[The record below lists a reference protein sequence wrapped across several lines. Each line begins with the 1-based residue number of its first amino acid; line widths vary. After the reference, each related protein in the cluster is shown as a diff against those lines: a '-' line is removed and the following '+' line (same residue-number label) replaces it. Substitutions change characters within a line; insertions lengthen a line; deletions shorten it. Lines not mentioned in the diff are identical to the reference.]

1 MRRGRP
7 SAAPPAG
14 TPPPAAASST
24 RGTSGDP
31 FAALDSKASPTD
43 DFSSRFPSLDQ
54 FSLLHDSGAK
64 FDFASADSPT
74 TSNQQVV
81 DDKVAHRLADEAF
94 AASRSPPAIET
105 APRVH
110 SVPPQRSNIS
120 KPSVHASSQGA
131 SREPSQSRKPA
142 DPPKQDVSR
151 AQTIISSNPDL
162 QAISSQNTAKY
173 VSTGTSTS
181 DLDALEP
188 PARNTQRIPQPMP
201 GSPRSASLPRQSDR
215 TGDQSQLGD
224 GRSSVQ
230 ARISSYQ
237 PPSTHSRQPST
248 SARQSLDTSRPA
260 LDVIDVVPRT
270 NLSVNRSRP
279 SSTNFETSTT
289 MEFLR
294 EREGMSVSRPQSRLQ
309 QPSPRLTPR
318 NPSPNLIPTD
328 DDLRT
333 EGRSL
338 DFLKEMEGSDGKHS
352 HKRSSLTSLSGSK
365 NILATKFGDAF
376 KKFEGHVHLPHHHS
390 GNHGPAP
397 QSPTPYELE
406 HRHGLTPIAGSEAT
420 DGRSDDG
427 HLNDESDYM
436 SPEKRRSLERRRL
449 DEEERRVEA
458 AQAEYR
464 RRVAADG
471 GSGASDPTPL
481 PRSIGGVPRA
491 LSIQNRVQS
500 LLNEDS
506 QRSANVPKTAQGYGK
521 YSDAASV
528 ASKTDKPL
536 PEVPRKSVSVHNTQ
550 TRMTPSASGTTGD
563 SPAPSP
569 ALPPRTGKPP
579 APKKPARLN
588 SIPAERRPPS
598 PGKKPT
604 EQLIA
609 VDLPG
614 QPTLDMTSADKDN
627 YIQDFSQRFPSLS
640 AMEGGASR

>member
-1 MRRGRP
+1 MRRGRL
-7 SAAPPAG
+7 
-14 TPPPAAASST
+14 PAAAQAAAPQAAPSSS

-31 FAALDSKASPTD
+31 FAALDSKTSPTD
-43 DFSSRFPSLDQ
+43 DFSARFPSLDQ

-64 FDFASADSPT
+64 FDFASAASPT
-74 TSNQQVV
+74 QSTTQGG
-81 DDKVAHRLADEAF
+81 DDSVAHRLADEAF
-94 AASRSPPAIET
+94 ASSLSPPAVET
-105 APRVH
+105 VPRVH
-110 SVPPQRSNIS
+110 SVPPTRPASS
-120 KPSVHASSQGA
+120 KPPPVQAGSQRV
-131 SREPSQSRKPA
+131 SREPSQSRKPS
-142 DPPKQDVSR
+142 DPPKQDMSR
-151 AQTIISSNPDL
+151 AQTIISSDPEL

-181 DLDALEP
+181 DLDGFELP
-188 PARNTQRIPQPMP
+188 VRNTQRISPAIP
-201 GSPRSASLPRQSDR
+201 GSPRSTSLTRQPDR
-215 TGDQSQLGD
+215 TGEQSQLGE
-224 GRSSVQ
+224 GRTNVQ

-237 PPSTHSRQPST
+237 PQPTHARQPST
-248 SARQSLDTSRPA
+248 SARQSLDVNRPS

-270 NLSVNRSRP
+270 GLSVNRSRP

-294 EREGMSVSRPQSRLQ
+294 EREGFNVSRPQSRLQ
-309 QPSPRLTPR
+309 QPSPRLTPK
-318 NPSPNLIPTD
+318 NPSPNLIPVD

-338 DFLKEMEGSDGKHS
+338 EFLKDMEGGLDGKP

-365 NILATKFGDAF
+365 NIIASKFGDAF
-376 KKFEGHVHLPHHHS
+376 KKFEGHVLPHHHS
-390 GNHGPAP
+390 GSHGPAP
-397 QSPTPYELE
+397 QSPLPYDQS
-406 HRHGLTPIAGSEAT
+406 HRQGLTPIAGSEAT

-427 HLNDESDYM
+427 HFNDESDYM

-458 AQAEYR
+458 AQAEHR
-464 RRVAADG
+464 RRVADG
-471 GSGASDPTPL
+471 STASDPTPL

-500 LLNEDS
+500 LLNEE

-521 YSDAASV
+521 YSDAAAV

-536 PEVPRKSVSVHNTQ
+536 PEVPRKPMSVQNTQ
-550 TRMTPSASGTTGD
+550 TRVTPSPSGARSDAS
-563 SPAPSP
+563 APSP
-569 ALPPRTGKPP
+569 SLPPRPAGGKPP

-588 SIPAERRPPS
+588 SIPAEQRPPS
-598 PGKKPT
+598 PAKKPK

-614 QPTLDMTSADKDN
+614 QPTLDMSSADKDN